1 MATEAELPQLFAD
14 LADLFDDAA
23 LKEYPDAKLWQ
34 MQVGDRHEILMEL
47 DSERGCL
54 VFSGDL
60 PAPPA
65 GKADAL
71 NTLLMQTNGLW
82 AQTGGLR
89 FGLDAEDGSI
99 SMMWDVPISNLA
111 KQELYNAITGFVE
124 RLGVWAQVTETGGPD
139 EGAPADLPGGDDS
152 GPMIRV

>member
-1 MATEAELPQLFAD
+1 MATESELPNLFHD

-23 LKEYPDAKLWQ
+23 LKEYPDARLWQ

-47 DSERGCL
+47 DAERGCL

-65 GKADAL
+65 GKADGL

-82 AQTGGLR
+82 AQTGGIR
-89 FGLDAEDGSI
+89 FGLDHEDGSI
-99 SMMWDVPISNLA
+99 SMLWDVPVASLG

-124 RLGVWAQVTETGGPD
+124 RLGIWAQVTESGGPGD
-139 EGAPADLPGGDDS
+139 DGPAELPGGDDS
-152 GPMIRV
+152 GSIIRV